1 MITHNITT
9 TITRYE
15 LPVGVQINP
24 FVSLG
29 SRVSLP
35 PSLPLGVGV
44 RVLPRPVGLELP
56 PGLELVHIRTDKKT
70 LLPFGLQVCV
80 V

>member
-1 MITHNITT
+1 M
-9 TITRYE
+9 
-15 LPVGVQINP
+15 
-24 FVSLG
+24 SLG

-56 PGLELVHIRTDKKT
+56 PGQELVHIRTDKKT